1 MKILIA
7 DDELRLR
14 KVVALHLK
22 KAGFNV
28 LEAGNGRQA
37 LDIAREQRP
46 NLIVLDVMMPE
57 MTGLEACAAIKS
69 DAELGSTPVIL
80 LTAMAEAED
89 IEKGSSVGAD
99 FYLTKPFSP
108 KELIDKINS
117 NFKSQEQ

>member
-22 KAGFNV
+22 KAGFDV
-28 LEAGNGRQA
+28 LEAGNGLHA
-37 LDIAREQRP
+37 LELARENKP
-46 NLIVLDVMMPE
+46 DLIVLDVMMPE
-57 MTGLEACAAIKS
+57 MTGLEACNIIKADS
-69 DAELGSTPVIL
+69 ELKNTPIIL
-80 LTAMAEAED
+80 LTAMAEAAD
-89 IEKGSSVGAD
+89 IERGNAAGAE

-117 NFKSQEQ
+117 NFSR